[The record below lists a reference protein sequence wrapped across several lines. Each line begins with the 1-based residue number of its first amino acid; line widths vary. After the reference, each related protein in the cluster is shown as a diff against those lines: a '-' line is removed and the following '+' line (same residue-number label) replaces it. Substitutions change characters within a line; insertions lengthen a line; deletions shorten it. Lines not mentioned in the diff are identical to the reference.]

1 MLPLAAKTG
10 WPSLRRYPVE
20 RPDPELVRSRMNR
33 SSAISQERQRR
44 RIQPDRPHVRLG
56 LAWAAA
62 LGAGALL
69 GPWGLAI
76 VLIPAAALA
85 AIEASRIHRLPAPYQ
100 LGLAAAAAV
109 TVAAGL
115 LGAVPILALS
125 AAVELL
131 TAVLLFRNREHP
143 ERVRRWAGTMVA
155 VAVTLGPATVVAL
168 ATRSVTATVVLLV
181 ALCLYDAAAYVVG
194 TGAGNNWEGP
204 AAGAVSLVPL
214 VVIVA
219 SVLDPPFRNG
229 SGWIMG
235 AAAVL
240 LLPLGYALSE
250 SVVGRRRVP
259 ATRRLD
265 ALMLTGP
272 VWLVLA
278 ALLNVH

>member
-1 MLPLAAKTG
+1 MLPLAAKTR
-10 WPSLRRYPVE
+10 WPSFRRYPVE
-20 RPDPELVRSRMNR
+20 RPDPELVRSRMDG
-33 SSAISQERQRR
+33 SSAISQERRRR
-44 RIQPDRPHVRLG
+44 RIEPDRPHIRLG

-69 GPWGLAI
+69 GPWGLAL

-155 VAVTLGPATVVAL
+155 G
-168 ATRSVTATVVLLV
+168 
-181 ALCLYDAAAYVVG
+181 
-194 TGAGNNWEGP
+194 
-204 AAGAVSLVPL
+204 AGAVGP
-214 VVIVA
+214 
-219 SVLDPPFRNG
+219 
-229 SGWIMG
+229 G
-235 AAAVL
+235 A
-240 LLPLGYALSE
+240 G
-250 SVVGRRRVP
+250 G
-259 ATRRLD
+259 
-265 ALMLTGP
+265 G
-272 VWLVLA
+272 LA
-278 ALLNVH
+278 P